1 MKNTIPIIPSRR
13 FVFKT
18 GVLLYW
24 LFGTNLQAQELLT
37 IEDVIQITLQNNYGL
52 QIARDNLQI
61 AENNFHPGRAGF
73 LPTLDLSASLSH
85 SKINSEQQYADPN
98 RPAQIRKNAGSD
110 NENAGAVLNWT
121 IFDGFKMFAA
131 YARYNSLE
139 KMERFKLRKEM
150 ETKISEAI
158 LAYNDMVQKK
168 LIMEVDR
175 EAVAISEQR
184 LKIVQQGYELG
195 VSSNL
200 DVLQARVDLNS
211 DRSVFLSQ
219 EVEVSDARSQL
230 IKVMARPEQ
239 DMFMVID
246 TIRIVPDLEL
256 GDLRQN
262 LFNRNS
268 DYLIGQQDLAVARSE
283 LGEIRAEFFPSINL
297 SSSYSYNRSESQ
309 AGFFEMNKTYGYSYG
324 AQVSWNLFN
333 GFNTYRE
340 IQNARLNRRSK
351 QIYMEELKT
360 NLLSDFSALALKYR
374 NSLTRMQLEQEN
386 VGVASE
392 NVKIALE
399 IYQLGTITPLQLRE
413 VQKNYVAAKSRL
425 ISTAY
430 EVKQNEVGLL
440 QLSGELVK
448 GELE

>member
-1 MKNTIPIIPSRR
+1 
-13 FVFKT
+13 
-18 GVLLYW
+18 
-24 LFGTNLQAQELLT
+24 
-37 IEDVIQITLQNNYGL
+37 
-52 QIARDNLQI
+52 
-61 AENNFHPGRAGF
+61 
-73 LPTLDLSASLSH
+73 
-85 SKINSEQQYADPN
+85 
-98 RPAQIRKNAGSD
+98 
-110 NENAGAVLNWT
+110 
-121 IFDGFKMFAA
+121 
-131 YARYNSLE
+131 
-139 KMERFKLRKEM
+139 
-150 ETKISEAI
+150 
-158 LAYNDMVQKK
+158 
-168 LIMEVDR
+168 
-175 EAVAISEQR
+175 
-184 LKIVQQGYELG
+184 
-195 VSSNL
+195 
-200 DVLQARVDLNS
+200 
-211 DRSVFLSQ
+211 
-219 EVEVSDARSQL
+219 
-230 IKVMARPEQ
+230 
-239 DMFMVID
+239 
-246 TIRIVPDLEL
+246 
-256 GDLRQN
+256 
-262 LFNRNS
+262 
-268 DYLIGQQDLAVARSE
+268 LIGQQDLAVARSE